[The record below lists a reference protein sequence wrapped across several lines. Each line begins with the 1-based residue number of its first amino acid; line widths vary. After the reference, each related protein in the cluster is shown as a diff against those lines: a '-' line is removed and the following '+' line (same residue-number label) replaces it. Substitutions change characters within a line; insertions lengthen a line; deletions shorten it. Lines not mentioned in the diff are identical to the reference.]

1 MTKGEIIEEI
11 KNEIDNYSLIVE
23 IESYIKGYL
32 DALCKTYEI
41 TWDERYEIEEEFENE
56 RIFKD

>member
-1 MTKGEIIEEI
+1 MSKEEIIEEI
-11 KNEIDNYSLIVE
+11 KNEINDYISIFE

-41 TWDERYEIEEEFENE
+41 TWEERYKIEEALKNE
-56 RIFKD
+56 

>member
-1 MTKGEIIEEI
+1 MTKEEIIEEI
-11 KNEIDNYSLIVE
+11 KNEIENYSSIFE

-41 TWDERYEIEEEFENE
+41 TWDERYEIEEALKNE
-56 RIFKD
+56 